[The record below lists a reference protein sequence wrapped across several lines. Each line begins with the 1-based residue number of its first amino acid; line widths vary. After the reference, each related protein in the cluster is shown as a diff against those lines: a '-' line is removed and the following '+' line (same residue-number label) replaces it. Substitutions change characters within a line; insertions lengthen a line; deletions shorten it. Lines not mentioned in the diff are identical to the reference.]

1 MEDEDWKMIA
11 GYTQE
16 TKLYTN
22 IRTECLNTNPSKHK
36 KFQDA
41 EKWQSYLF
49 SFHSSPVANIDGP
62 AYFAEGEAPKERHQK
77 QKTYSVIRCYCI

>member
-41 EKWQSYLF
+41 EKMTS
-49 SFHSSPVANIDGP
+49 D
-62 AYFAEGEAPKERHQK
+62 K
-77 QKTYSVIRCYCI
+77 